1 VCQPLR
7 LGCWIDA
14 AIILDIVKA
23 DADFADVL
31 GWIVRCPEANQ
42 WVHLAHEAFFSI
54 VSESEPHLAVPHPCF
69 EVVDQEQGLPIHV
82 DVDAAIALAI
92 GPGRDLHALQQV
104 MELCRPFNDGV
115 LTQWHRCAGVWM
127 ILQGF
132 NTLSEGHASRF
143 QKGTSAKLWTA
154 VSCAQRSNPNFIIM
168 GSDNKEDEEFVKV
181 SQGVSLPS

>member
-1 VCQPLR
+1 
-7 LGCWIDA
+7 
-14 AIILDIVKA
+14 LDIVKA

-31 GWIVRCPEANQ
+31 GWIGRGPEADQ
-42 WVHLAHEAFFSI
+42 RVHLAYEAFFSI
-54 VSESEPHLAVPHPCF
+54 VRQSEPHLAVPHPGF
-69 EVVDQEQGLPIHV
+69 EVVDQEQGLSIDI
-82 DVDAAIALAI
+82 DVDAASAIAI
-92 GPGRDLHALQQV
+92 GAGSDLHALQQV

-168 GSDNKEDEEFVKV
+168 GSDNKEDEEFVRV
-181 SQGVSLPS
+181 LQGVSLQS

>member
-1 VCQPLR
+1 MCQPLR

-42 WVHLAHEAFFSI
+42 WVHLAHQAFFSI
-54 VSESEPHLAVPHPCF
+54 VSQSEPHLAVPHPCF
-69 EVVDQEQGLPIHV
+69 EVVEQEQGLPIHV

-92 GPGRDLHALQQV
+92 GPGGNLHALQQV

-143 QKGTSAKLWTA
+143 QKGTFAKLWTA
-154 VSCAQRSNPNFIIM
+154 VSCAQTPILNFIIM
-168 GSDNKEDEEFVKV
+168 GSDNKEDEEFVRV
-181 SQGVSLPS
+181 LQGVSLQS